1 MSKPKLD
8 KILTDKVTLLTEKY
22 IREFS
27 FEFQQYKKQMSAYRS
42 NLKTPYAEISGY
54 QGVVIR
60 ELIKYPETLYM
71 IFKAFLSDLEQI
83 EFAQD
88 KYQIWFGN
96 KFADFRVTEG
106 KL

>member
-1 MSKPKLD
+1 MSKQKLD
-8 KILTDKVTLLTEKY
+8 KVITDKIELLTGKY
-22 IREFS
+22 IKEFS
-27 FEFQQYKKQMSAYRS
+27 FEFQAFRKQMNAYRA

-96 KFADFRVTEG
+96 KFADFRSTEG